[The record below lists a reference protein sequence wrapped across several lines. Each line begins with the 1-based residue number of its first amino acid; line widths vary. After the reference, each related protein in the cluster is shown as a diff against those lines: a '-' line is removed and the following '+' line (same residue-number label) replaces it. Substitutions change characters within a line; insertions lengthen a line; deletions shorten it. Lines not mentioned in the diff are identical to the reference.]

1 MSINVLSLF
10 DGMSC
15 GQIALRNAGVKV
27 DKYYASEID
36 KHAVSVTKH
45 NNPNTIHLGDVTKW
59 REWDIDWPSIKLLIG
74 GSPCQGFSSAGKRLA
89 FDDPRSALFFI
100 YVDILNHIRSVNP
113 NVKFLLEN
121 VRMKTEH
128 IDVISRHLGVDPI
141 FIDSGDISP
150 CARPRF
156 YWCNWL
162 VSQPNKVD
170 ISFGDVIDYLST
182 ENTMSDAW
190 HSWWEKNKDFQI
202 KKSYSKIVHP
212 GQQGITMTARQYA
225 SWNGNF
231 IPTPDGKLRKPTK
244 IELAKL
250 VGAPSDYFSSAS
262 QRQAELMT
270 GNGWTV
276 DVIAHI
282 FSHI

>member
-15 GQIALRNAGVKV
+15 GQIAMRNAAIKV
-27 DKYYASEID
+27 GKYYASEID
-36 KHAVSVTKH
+36 KHAIVVTQANYPK
-45 NNPNTIHLGDVTKW
+45 TIQLGDVTKW
-59 REWDIDWPSIKLLIG
+59 REWDIDWSSINLLIG

-89 FDDPRSALFFI
+89 FDDPRSALFFT
-100 YVDILNHIRSVNP
+100 YVDVLNHIRSANP
-113 NVKFLLEN
+113 SVKFLLEN
-121 VRMKTEH
+121 VRMKTDH
-128 IDVISRHLGVDPI
+128 MDVISRHLGVDPI

-150 CARPRF
+150 CTRPRF
-156 YWCNWL
+156 YWFNWK
-162 VSQPNKVD
+162 VSQPKKTNVCF
-170 ISFGDVIDYLST
+170 SDVIDYSST
-182 ENTMSDAW
+182 ENTMSNAW
-190 HSWWEKNKDFQI
+190 HKWWEKNKDFQI

-244 IELAKL
+244 SELAKL
-250 VGAPSDYFSSAS
+250 VGAPKDYFSSVS

-276 DVIAHI
+276 GVIAHI

>member
-15 GQIALRNAGVKV
+15 GQIALRNAGLEVG
-27 DKYYASEID
+27 KYYASEID
-36 KHAVSVTKH
+36 KNAISVTKH

-59 REWDIDWPSIKLLIG
+59 REWDIDWFGINLLIG
-74 GSPCQGFSSAGKRLA
+74 GSPCQGFSLAGKRLA
-89 FDDPRSALFFI
+89 FDDPRSALFFT
-100 YVDILNHIRSVNP
+100 YVDILNHIRAVNP
-113 NVKFLLEN
+113 SVKFLLEN

-128 IDVISRHLGVDPI
+128 MDVISHHLGVDPI
-141 FIDSGDISP
+141 FIDSSDVSP
-150 CARPRF
+150 CTRPRF
-156 YWCNWL
+156 YWCNWF
-162 VSQPNKVD
+162 VGQPEKN
-170 ISFGDVIDYLST
+170 SACFSSVIDYTSI

-250 VGAPSDYFSSAS
+250 VGAPSDYFSSVS

-276 DVIAHI
+276 DVISHI